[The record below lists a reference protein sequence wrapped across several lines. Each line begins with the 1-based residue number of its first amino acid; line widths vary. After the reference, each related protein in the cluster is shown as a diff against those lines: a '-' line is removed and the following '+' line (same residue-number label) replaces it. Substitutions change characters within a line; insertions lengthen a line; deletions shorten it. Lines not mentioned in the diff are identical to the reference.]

1 MAADGVLRNS
11 GFLVFHWESW
21 VGFQSCEC
29 TVRILR
35 LYVAF
40 TSKLSLSLFLLAEL
54 VVQAC
59 VRVSC
64 VCTEVIVV
72 IEPVES
78 GRWRWRGGE

>member
-1 MAADGVLRNS
+1 MHTPSGSNCVVVILAVAVGGLNSS
-11 GFLVFHWESW
+11 GFFVFLLENRVHLCNS
-21 VGFQSCEC
+21 VG

-40 TSKLSLSLFLLAEL
+40 TSKLSLSFFLLAEL

-64 VCTEVIVV
+64 VCTEVVV
-72 IEPVES
+72 TV
-78 GRWRWRGGE
+78 